1 MQYKITYEVFMDD
14 VRAWDTLYT
23 YYGIFL
29 CRSMHFECR
38 VLSMQLR
45 STIHFTIFK
54 YFLFTLPFFFFCSM
68 VWCFC
73 FMLICNYEILRPT
86 NNYTKYNSLF
96 RIENMN
102 GEQAR
107 RILGTLGVSTYAAL
121 RWGRL
126 LELNGEHT
134 HTHTSWTKI
143 IISSYEKQ
151 IEVFK
156 LVV

>member
-1 MQYKITYEVFMDD
+1 
-14 VRAWDTLYT
+14 
-23 YYGIFL
+23 
-29 CRSMHFECR
+29 
-38 VLSMQLR
+38 
-45 STIHFTIFK
+45 
-54 YFLFTLPFFFFCSM
+54 M

-134 HTHTSWTKI
+134 HTHILNKNHNFFLWKTNRGIQVGGITDDRNN
-143 IISSYEKQ
+143 
-151 IEVFK
+151 
-156 LVV
+156 LVVEQVHTAAIESRTIWNEQKKQELLICTLCHDCLKWFWTRNWTFFLFVLAMQYFFFPL